1 MSSEMREQAARDVL
15 PVLPGRAH
23 DLARLHMLVSRS
35 EPVVTVIGKYNHG
48 KSSLLNELIGHDT
61 FSVSDKR
68 ETITLADRLHEG
80 VRWLDAPGLD
90 ADVGVEDD
98 GHALQAAWLKS
109 DIRLFVHAA
118 KEGEL
123 DAKEL
128 ALLHALRE
136 DGARTARQTLFVLS
150 QVDQLADE
158 TEREKIEKAV
168 SAQTNGFAL
177 NVVSSSRHRK
187 GREGGKPL
195 LLEKSGFPALNAAL
209 RAALARIPQAR
220 AQETA
225 LLFGEM
231 NGELRELREAQTR
244 ALEQLR
250 QTQQQ
255 QAHDFNHGL
264 KAVIDKVSVDIEAM
278 LNSLGE
284 DHAVIPDNA
293 KDHYGV
299 TAGKRERAHIQIAY
313 SRACI
318 AIDSFL
324 ASHGVV
330 TLPAAQH
337 TAAHSL
343 NTVMIAVMGVSV
355 KFRKDLRR
363 MFCEAAGRER
373 LHRDFAHYFE
383 LSDDRRDLAQRIE
396 QFTTALSA
404 SEKASTALRN
414 LEMQEV
420 QA

>member
-1 MSSEMREQAARDVL
+1 MSSEMREQATRDVL

-23 DLARLHMLVSRS
+23 DLARLHRLVSRG

-48 KSSLLNELIGHDT
+48 KSSLLNELIGHDA

-68 ETITLADRLHEG
+68 ETIVLADRLHAG

-90 ADVGVEDD
+90 ADVGAEDD
-98 GHALQAAWLKS
+98 RHALQAAWLKS

-128 ALLHALRE
+128 ALLHELRE

-168 SAQTNGFAL
+168 SAQAHGFAL
-177 NVVSSSRHRK
+177 NAVSSVRHRK
-187 GREGGKPL
+187 GREGGKTL
-195 LLEKSGFPALNAAL
+195 MLEKSGFPALNAAL

-231 NGELRELREAQTR
+231 NGELLALRAAQTLT
-244 ALEQLR
+244 LEQLR
-250 QTQQQ
+250 LTRQQ
-255 QAHDFNHGL
+255 QAHEFERGL
-264 KAVIDKVSVDIEAM
+264 RAVIDKVSGEIEPV
-278 LNSLGE
+278 LNAFGE
-284 DHAVIPDNA
+284 DRALVPDHA
-293 KDHYGV
+293 KDHYGI

-324 ASHGVV
+324 AGHGVV
-330 TLPAAQH
+330 ALPAAQH

-363 MFCEAAGRER
+363 MFGEAAGRER
-373 LHRDFAHYFE
+373 LHRDFTHYFE
-383 LSDDRRDLAQRIE
+383 LSDDRRALAQRIAQIE
-396 QFTTALSA
+396 AALGA
-404 SEKASTALRN
+404 AEKASAALRT
-414 LEMQEV
+414 LQMQERRE
-420 QA
+420 